1 MKSLISWERS
11 CLLSWLASKRLVP
24 NVRPRTRI
32 VRNQYILLRFEI
44 SVRKC
49 LLVKANLKLS
59 YASK

>member
-11 CLLSWLASKRLVP
+11 FLLSRLASERLVP
-24 NVRPRTRI
+24 NVRPRIRI
-32 VRNQYILLRFEI
+32 VRSQYILMRFEI

-49 LLVKANLKLS
+49 LLVKANSKLS

>member
-11 CLLSWLASKRLVP
+11 FLLSWLASERLVS

-32 VRNQYILLRFEI
+32 VRNQYILLGFEI

-49 LLVKANLKLS
+49 LLVKANSKLS